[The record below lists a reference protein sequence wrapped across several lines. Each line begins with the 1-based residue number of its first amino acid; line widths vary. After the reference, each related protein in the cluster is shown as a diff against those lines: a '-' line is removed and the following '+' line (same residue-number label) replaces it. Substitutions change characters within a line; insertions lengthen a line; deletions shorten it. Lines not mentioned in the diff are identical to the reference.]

1 MTQTEDFESQARDYF
16 DADFSLR
23 NGEVFYEPI
32 VGSHLVY
39 GELMPF
45 IYEDVAKQLEA
56 VAESFGVFGPPS
68 RKEADRAYLGTLYRK
83 AKEFGFTLVLVG
95 SQVDPEEPIIPGLVA
110 VFSDWPDMC
119 TSMRTKT
126 PTGSRLVHGLFASYD
141 LLTDLN
147 VLLLAVENLGN
158 ADVDPNKSTEYP
170 ACA

>member
-1 MTQTEDFESQARDYF
+1 MTQADNFESEARDYF

-32 VGSHLVY
+32 VGSHLEY
-39 GELMPF
+39 GEPMPF
-45 IYEDVAKQLEA
+45 IYDDVTKQLES
-56 VAESFGVFGPPS
+56 VAESFGILAPPC
-68 RKEADRAYLGTLYRK
+68 RKEKDRAYLRALYRR

-95 SQVDPEEPIIPGLVA
+95 TQVDPDEPMIPGLVA
-110 VFSDWPDMC
+110 VFSDWPEKC
-119 TSMRTKT
+119 TSMRTNT

-141 LLTDLN
+141 LMLDFN

-158 ADVDPNKSTEYP
+158 AEVDPNKSTEYP